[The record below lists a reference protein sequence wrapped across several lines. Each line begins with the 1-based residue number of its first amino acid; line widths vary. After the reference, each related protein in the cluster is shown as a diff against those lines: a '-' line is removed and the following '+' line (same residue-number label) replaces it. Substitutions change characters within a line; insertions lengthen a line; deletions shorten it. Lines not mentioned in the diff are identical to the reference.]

1 MPFLLLHLATQKI
14 ACTVADAVSVKS
26 TALCRIFILACCKAC
41 VHAGHNRLNPARR
54 KCTAGFHSARQPSS
68 AYSLA
73 GICCFLIHASIC
85 TKYESHSGIPDGCMV
100 DAPSVAAFCAYAAGN
115 ATNIPNANGHSQRLK
130 FLTIFLPY
138 LKSQA
143 LFTVSG
149 IFHPSL
155 ASRHTFRNYSLGRL
169 STGCSPM
176 PSSAHPGCSSPAGTV
191 P

>member
-1 MPFLLLHLATQKI
+1 MPFLLLHLATK
-14 ACTVADAVSVKS
+14 KS
-26 TALCRIFILACCKAC
+26 LVLWLMRYQLKVQPFAAYSSLACCKAC
-41 VHAGHNRLNPARR
+41 VHCWATTDLSGAAANARLASFSPA
-54 KCTAGFHSARQPSS
+54 TSS

-73 GICCFLIHASIC
+73 GICVLIHASIC

-149 IFHPSL
+149 ISIHLWLP
-155 ASRHTFRNYSLGRL
+155 ATPFRNYSLGRL